1 MLTREETKAVYDQG
15 PDAVIALVERL
26 CVPIEE
32 QQAQNAQFQ
41 AQVATLQTRI
51 KELED
56 RLALSH
62 SRKPGL
68 TQAFTR
74 NFLGQSPD
82 WYKLTVLGFLVLNP
96 ILFFAVN
103 PFLAGWVLVLEFIFT
118 LAMALKCYP
127 LQPGGLLAVEAIAMG
142 MASPETVYHE
152 VDTNFPVILLL
163 IFMVAGVYFL
173 REMLLF
179 TFTKLLVK
187 ARSKTLLAF
196 LFCFAAAF
204 LSAFLDAL
212 TVTAVVITVA
222 AGFYMVYHK
231 VASGKGFDD
240 EHDHQDDELVHD
252 PRRGDLERF
261 RSFLR
266 NLMMHAAVGTAL
278 GGVTTLVGEP
288 QNLLIGNVV
297 GWEFVPFFLHVAPVS
312 LPVLVVGLT
321 TCVLLEQLRWFGYG
335 EQLPESV
342 REVMERYEA
351 DQSARRDLRGKLII
365 VVQALVAVFLAIA
378 LGLHL
383 AEVGLIGLSVIV
395 LSTALN
401 GVTEEHRL
409 GPAFE
414 EALPF
419 TALLVVFF
427 AIVAV
432 IHDQHLFR
440 PVTEYVLS
448 LDGQDQLVMM
458 YVANGLLSII
468 SDNVFVAT
476 VYISEVDAALK
487 AGLIGR
493 EQYEL
498 LAVSINT
505 GTNIPSVATPNG
517 QAAFLF
523 LLTSSLAPLIRLGY
537 GRMVWMAM
545 PYTVTM
551 STTGLLATMFLL

>member
-32 QQAQNAQFQ
+32 QQAKNAQLQ
-41 AQVATLQTRI
+41 AHVATLQTRV

-56 RLALSH
+56 RLALSR
-62 SRKPGL
+62 SRKPRL

-152 VDTNFPVILLL
+152 AHTNFPVILLL

-173 REMLLF
+173 REMLLV

-187 ARSKTLLAF
+187 ARFKTLLAF
-196 LFCFAAAF
+196 LFCFTAAF

-222 AGFYMVYHK
+222 AAFYMVYHK

-252 PRRGDLERF
+252 PRKGDLERF

-288 QNLLIGNVV
+288 QNLLIANVV
-297 GWEFVPFFLHVAPVS
+297 GWEFVPFFLNVAPVS
-312 LPVLVVGLT
+312 LPVLAVGLT
-321 TCVLLEQLRWFGYG
+321 TCVLIEKLRWFGYG

-448 LDGQDQLVMM
+448 LDGQDQLAMM

-537 GRMVWMAM
+537 GRMVWMAV

-551 STTGLLATMFLL
+551 STTGLLATIFLL